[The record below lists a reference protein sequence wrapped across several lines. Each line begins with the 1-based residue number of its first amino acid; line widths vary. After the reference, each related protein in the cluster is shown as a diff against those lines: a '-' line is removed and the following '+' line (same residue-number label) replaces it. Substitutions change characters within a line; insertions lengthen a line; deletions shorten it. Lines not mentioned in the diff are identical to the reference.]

1 MGNVC
6 PLPTLKW
13 PWLYLRGNI
22 ACMTPI
28 TRSAGHTAPA
38 GRLSQSIGS
47 CVRFN
52 GPHNTGESRQFVH
65 TTLEK
70 LSHFTKG
77 MCEPSHFTKGMCE
90 PSHFTKGMCGPSHF
104 TKGKCRPQI
113 NLMIL
118 IVWATVENPWGSVER
133 TVPSGEFLGCLHCAA
148 GQCEGS
154 LGIFLGSPHTAP

>member
-1 MGNVC
+1 MIQD
-6 PLPTLKW
+6 
-13 PWLYLRGNI
+13 NI
-22 ACMTPI
+22 VPYVKFKHSEVQY
-28 TRSAGHTAPA
+28 SAF
-38 GRLSQSIGS
+38 RLSQSIGS

-77 MCEPSHFTKGMCE
+77 MCEPSHFTKGMC
-90 PSHFTKGMCGPSHF
+90 GPSHF

-118 IVWATVENPWGSVER
+118 IV
-133 TVPSGEFLGCLHCAA
+133 
-148 GQCEGS
+148 
-154 LGIFLGSPHTAP
+154 

>member
-1 MGNVC
+1 MIQD
-6 PLPTLKW
+6 
-13 PWLYLRGNI
+13 NI
-22 ACMTPI
+22 VPYVKFKHSEVQY
-28 TRSAGHTAPA
+28 SAF
-38 GRLSQSIGS
+38 RLSQSIGS

-118 IVWATVENPWGSVER
+118 IV
-133 TVPSGEFLGCLHCAA
+133 
-148 GQCEGS
+148 
-154 LGIFLGSPHTAP
+154 

>member
-1 MGNVC
+1 M
-6 PLPTLKW
+6 
-13 PWLYLRGNI
+13 Y
-22 ACMTPI
+22 
-28 TRSAGHTAPA
+28 
-38 GRLSQSIGS
+38 RLSQSIGS

-148 GQCEGS
+148 GQCESS
-154 LGIFLGSPHTAP
+154 LVIFLPFTHPLKNLIDTPKDGKKCILRFLICKQDKHFLKV